1 MTFWLRLTTQ
11 GNRVSRRISAG
22 MLFCLYAVGSHPFDN
37 WQKEVGKDRII
48 QLKKV
53 EFDKSLVA
61 SLMCFQTPPS
71 FSTTNISCPADP
83 SKTLGIKSPFLV
95 FILKTT
101 ELFSFEVQILDDRNV
116 RRWLKWSTIHKE
128 KKTGGGIWLQNITN
142 TSFGSSYIETLRIQ
156 ICGRELVVFI
166 RWIRRVYF
174 TDREYLED
182 EIFNDF

>member
-1 MTFWLRLTTQ
+1 MFRQAYQVGFFSVL
-11 GNRVSRRISAG
+11 S
-22 MLFCLYAVGSHPFDN
+22 AVGGHPFQN
-37 WQKEVGKDRII
+37 WQMEPLTGFWTKTLKD
-48 QLKKV
+48 
-53 EFDKSLVA
+53 F
-61 SLMCFQTPPS
+61 
-71 FSTTNISCPADP
+71 TTNISCPADP

-128 KKTGGGIWLQNITN
+128 KKVDHFRANLPFRGDGWRRLVFDLQNITN

-156 ICGRELVVFI
+156 ICGRE
-166 RWIRRVYF
+166 RVYF
-174 TDREYLED
+174 TDGEYSED